1 VLVKRRY
8 RVECLNPA
16 CAWVGYRS
24 PHPLNDCACYSEYAY
39 YCRPETPGPGCPNGA
54 NLRARCPRCKS
65 DWEPRGLKSWGG
77 PEYFIVRKTWTR
89 EFAAEIQRGRA
100 KLRREG
106 QAV

>member
-1 VLVKRRY
+1 VSRRY

-16 CAWVGYRS
+16 CSWIGYRQ
-24 PHPLNDCACYSEYAY
+24 NAYECECYDYP
-39 YCRPETPGPGCPNGA
+39 CRPTSPGMGCPNGA

-77 PEYFIVRKTWTR
+77 PEYFIVRETWTR
-89 EFAAEIQRGRA
+89 EFATEIQRGRA

-106 QAV
+106 RAV